1 MAKERIED
9 EVELIMH
16 IRGKGLD
23 GGSNF
28 LAFLWGFNKSG
39 DDRFMVVKSGQTYF
53 S

>member
-16 IRGKGLD
+16 IRGEGLD

-28 LAFLWGFNKSG
+28 LALSYGVSI
-39 DDRFMVVKSGQTYF
+39 RVVMTDSW
-53 S
+53 